1 MNRSTQWIALFLLLV
16 GLVLVNFIASFLPGQ
31 IDFTSSKLYTLSPG
45 TQTLLD
51 KIEDPIT
58 LEFYFSRSAEG
69 IPILFKNY
77 ATRIEELLKQ
87 YESDASGGIELRIV
101 DPRPDTKEEEAAIR
115 VGISGQ
121 TLGNGDT
128 LFFGLVAI
136 QADTEKAIPV
146 FNLQREPFLEY
157 DISRAIYRVQQYRLP
172 RLGILSSLP
181 LIRPADPGYM
191 MPNQQLPNDWVVIQE
206 LRNFFEIEG
215 IDKEAE
221 SIEESIDVLA
231 VIHPQQLPEKMAY
244 AIDQFLLSSRPVLLA
259 VDPSSTFQK
268 GQIGQQAMMMGGGA
282 NTSSNL
288 PRLFETWGIEYDS
301 SSFVADLSYASM
313 VQSGMGN
320 QPIRYPAWLSIDKL
334 NTESPPTAQLDN
346 MLLIETGSFS
356 LKEDSELALIPLIK
370 SSTQSDALSA
380 SLLNFTP
387 PDALTRQVTPSLE
400 EKVIAAIIS
409 GKFNTAFPEGKPI
422 DEEESTDENNTNLDS
437 LNEITATAESGLKES
452 ESSSTLM
459 LIADTDFMAD
469 QFSVE
474 QLNFLG
480 FQSNRPLNDN
490 LNFVSNI
497 LEFLSGSEDL
507 ISLRGKGTAVR
518 PFIVVRELETKAQER
533 YQMRYDELQNK
544 LGDVQSKLN
553 GLLEQQQDQQ
563 NLIASPEVR
572 KAIENYRLQEA
583 ETRGE
588 LREIRKRLREDIE
601 KLNRTLAL
609 FNLITVP
616 VLIGFLSLYFFRK
629 RSKRQKINE

>member
-1 MNRSTQWIALFLLLV
+1 MNRPTQLIALILLIV

-45 TQTLLD
+45 TQALLD
-51 KIEDPIT
+51 KIEEPIT
-58 LEFYFSRSAEG
+58 LEFYFSRDAEG

-87 YESDASGGIELRIV
+87 YEGAASGGIELRIV

-136 QADTEKAIPV
+136 QADQEKAIPV

-181 LIRPADPGYM
+181 LIRPVDPGYM
-191 MPNQQLPNDWVVIQE
+191 MPSQQLPEDWVVIQE
-206 LRNFFEIEG
+206 LRNFFEISG

-231 VIHPQQLPEKMAY
+231 VIHPQQLPDKMAY
-244 AIDQFLLSSRPVLLA
+244 AIDQFLLSGRPVLLA

-288 PRLFETWGIEYDS
+288 PRLFETWGIEYDPS
-301 SSFVADLSYASM
+301 TFVADLSYASM

-356 LKEDSELALIPLIK
+356 LKEESDLALTPLIK
-370 SSTQSDALSA
+370 SSTQSDALNA

-387 PDALTRQVTPSLE
+387 PDALIRQITPTQE
-400 EKVIAAIIS
+400 EKIIAAIIS
-409 GKFNTAFPEGKPI
+409 GKFHTAFPGGKPI
-422 DEEESTDENNTNLDS
+422 EEEEPKDENSADIDF
-437 LNEITATAESGLKES
+437 LNDIKVTAEPGLKES

-459 LIADTDFMAD
+459 LIADSDFMAD

-474 QLNFLG
+474 KLNFLG
-480 FQSNRPLNDN
+480 FQSIRPLNDN

-572 KAIENYRLQEA
+572 KAIENFRNQEA

-629 RSKRQKINE
+629 RSKRQKIIE

>member
-452 ESSSTLM
+452 ESFSTLM

>member
-1 MNRSTQWIALFLLLV
+1 MNRPTQLIALILLIV

-45 TQTLLD
+45 TQALLD
-51 KIEDPIT
+51 KIEEPIT
-58 LEFYFSRSAEG
+58 LEFYFSRDAEG

-87 YESDASGGIELRIV
+87 YEGAASGGIELRIV

-136 QADTEKAIPV
+136 QADQEKAIPV

-181 LIRPADPGYM
+181 LIRPVDPGYM
-191 MPNQQLPNDWVVIQE
+191 MPSQQLPEDWVVIQE
-206 LRNFFEIEG
+206 LRNFFEISG

-231 VIHPQQLPEKMAY
+231 VIHPQQLPDKMAY
-244 AIDQFLLSSRPVLLA
+244 AIDQFLLSGRPVLLA

-288 PRLFETWGIEYDS
+288 PRLFETWGIEYDPS
-301 SSFVADLSYASM
+301 NFVADLSYASM

-356 LKEDSELALIPLIK
+356 LKEESDLALTPLIK
-370 SSTQSDALSA
+370 SSTQSDALNA

-387 PDALTRQVTPSLE
+387 PDALIRQITPTQE
-400 EKVIAAIIS
+400 EKIIAAIIS
-409 GKFNTAFPEGKPI
+409 GKFHTAFPGGKPI
-422 DEEESTDENNTNLDS
+422 EEEEPKDENSADIDF
-437 LNEITATAESGLKES
+437 LNDIKVTAEPGLKES
-452 ESSSTLM
+452 GSSSTLM
-459 LIADTDFMAD
+459 LIADSDFMAD

-474 QLNFLG
+474 KLNFLG
-480 FQSNRPLNDN
+480 FQSIRPLNDN

-572 KAIENYRLQEA
+572 KAIENFRNQEA

-629 RSKRQKINE
+629 RSKRQKTIE

>member
-1 MNRSTQWIALFLLLV
+1 MNRSTQWIALFLLIV

-45 TQTLLD
+45 TQALLD

-87 YESDASGGIELRIV
+87 YDSDASGGIELRIV

-136 QADTEKAIPV
+136 QADQEKAIPV

-221 SIEESIDVLA
+221 SIKENIDVLA
-231 VIHPQQLPEKMAY
+231 VIHPQLLPDKMAY
-244 AIDQFLLSSRPVLLA
+244 AIDQFLLSGRPILLA

-282 NTSSNL
+282 NTSSSL
-288 PRLFETWGIEYDS
+288 PRLFETWDIEYDPS
-301 SSFVADLSYASM
+301 FFVADLSYASM

-356 LKEDSELALIPLIK
+356 LKEESDLALIPLIK

-387 PDALTRQVTPSLE
+387 PDALTRQVNPTLE

-409 GKFNTAFPEGKPI
+409 GKFKTAFPEGKPI
-422 DEEESTDENNTNLDS
+422 DEKESTDENNTNLNS
-437 LNEITATAESGLKES
+437 LNDISATPEPGLKES

-480 FQSNRPLNDN
+480 FQSIRPLNDN

-518 PFIVVRELETKAQER
+518 PFTVVRELETKAQER

-544 LGDVQSKLN
+544 LGDVQRKLN

-609 FNLITVP
+609 FNLITMP
-616 VLIGFLSLYFFRK
+616 VLIGLLSIYFFRK
-629 RSKRQKINE
+629 RSKRQIANA

>member
-1 MNRSTQWIALFLLLV
+1 MNRPTQLIALILLIV
-16 GLVLVNFIASFLPGQ
+16 GLVLVNIIASFLPGQ
-31 IDFTSSKLYTLSPG
+31 MDFTSSKLYTLSPG
-45 TQTLLD
+45 TEALLD
-51 KIEDPIT
+51 KIEEPIT
-58 LEFYFSRSAEG
+58 LEFYFSRGAEG

-87 YESDASGGIELRIV
+87 YKGAASGGIELRII

-115 VGISGQ
+115 VRISGQ

-136 QADTEKAIPV
+136 QADQEKAIPV

-181 LIRPADPGYM
+181 LIRPVDSGYM
-191 MPNQQLPNDWVVIQE
+191 MPSQQLPNDWVVIQE
-206 LRNFFEIEG
+206 LRNFFEITG

-221 SIEESIDVLA
+221 SIDESIDVLA
-231 VIHPQQLPEKMAY
+231 VIHPQQLPDTMAY
-244 AIDQFLLSSRPVLLA
+244 AIDQFLLSGRPVFLA

-288 PRLFETWGIEYDS
+288 PRLFETWGIEYDPS
-301 SSFVADLSYASM
+301 TFVADLSYASM

-356 LKEDSELALIPLIK
+356 LKEESDLALTPLIK
-370 SSTQSDALSA
+370 SSTQSDALNA

-387 PDALTRQVTPSLE
+387 PDALIRQVTPTQE

-409 GKFNTAFPEGKPI
+409 GKFHTAFPEGKPI
-422 DEEESTDENNTNLDS
+422 EEEEPNDENSADIDS
-437 LNEITATAESGLKES
+437 LNEIKATAEPGLKES

-459 LIADTDFMAD
+459 LIADSDFMAD

-480 FQSNRPLNDN
+480 FQSIRPLNDN

-572 KAIENYRLQEA
+572 KAIENFRNQEA

-629 RSKRQKINE
+629 RSKRQKMIE